1 MKDGN
6 YTIEV
11 TLKGGSGRTTIDSPT
26 SLEVENGIMTA
37 EIVWSSSNYNYM
49 EIDGE
54 KYYPISGE
62 DTSTFLIE
70 VPALDTEIP
79 MSAETLAMSKPH
91 TIEYT
96 LEFDSSTI
104 KESGTFT
111 ISTAMICG
119 AVLLAGVMAGII
131 AKRKKKHEDK

>member
-54 KYYPISGE
+54 KYYPISGKE
-62 DTSTFLIE
+62 TSVFLVEI
-70 VPALDTEIP
+70 PALDTEIP

-131 AKRKKKHEDK
+131 AKGKKKHEDK

>member
-54 KYYPISGE
+54 KYYPINGKE
-62 DTSTFLIE
+62 TSVFLVEI
-70 VPALDTEIP
+70 PALDTEIP

-104 KESGTFT
+104 KENSTFT

-119 AVLLAGVMAGII
+119 AVLLAGVMACII

>member
-26 SLEVENGIMTA
+26 SLEVENGVMTA

-54 KYYPISGE
+54 KYYPINGKE
-62 DTSTFLIE
+62 TSVFLVEI
-70 VPALDTEIP
+70 PALDTEIP
-79 MSAETLAMSKPH
+79 MIAETLAMSKPH

>member
-54 KYYPISGE
+54 KYYPINGKE
-62 DTSTFLIE
+62 TSVFLVEI
-70 VPALDTEIP
+70 PALDTEIP